1 MQKKLDSILF
11 ISPAIP
17 RPDMNSGDLRLFSI
31 LKILIR
37 EYKIVYMPIDIR
49 PDDKNYIDL
58 MRSHGITVYI
68 NVESFWKM
76 MKKEVFKIAVL
87 EFYYTAEHYIDR
99 IRFTQPECKIVVDSV
114 DVHFLRLKLKYNL
127 TKEKL
132 HYNTFIE
139 TKNREMAV
147 YCKADE
153 VLTVTAEDALV
164 LQEECSDINGKVIP
178 NIHEICLS
186 GSASLEDQLIFVGG
200 FSHEPNVDAVKYF
213 CQDILPLIWKHKP
226 DVKVVIVGSNPPAD
240 VLSFAC
246 ERIIVT
252 GYVPE
257 TTPYLHQSKVS
268 IAPLRF
274 GAGMKGKIGEAMAHG
289 VPVVTTSIGGQGMDL
304 TDHNNVMIAD
314 SAEKFAASVL
324 ELMINFTL
332 YEKLRNNAIKYIETK
347 YTSTVVDKIVT
358 DIFRKI
364 CEKPVK
370 KMNLGRKFSLINN
383 YMMGLIKSF

>member
-1 MQKKLDSILF
+1 MDSILF
-11 ISPAIP
+11 ISPTIP
-17 RPDMNSGDLRLFSI
+17 RPDMNSGDLRLYSI
-31 LKILIR
+31 LKILVG
-37 EYKIVYMPIDIR
+37 EYKIVFMPIDIR
-49 PDDKNYIDL
+49 PDDYNYNDL
-58 MRSHGITVYI
+58 LESLGITVYTT
-68 NVESFWKM
+68 VDSFWKL
-76 MKKEVFKIAVL
+76 MKKEKFKIAVL

-132 HYNTFIE
+132 HYNNFIE
-139 TKNREMAV
+139 TKDREMAV
-147 YCKADE
+147 YQKADE
-153 VLTVTAEDALV
+153 VLTVTAVDALAI
-164 LQEECSDINGKVIP
+164 QEECNDITGKVIP

-186 GSASLEDQLIFVGG
+186 GSEPIENLLIFVGG
-200 FSHEPNVDAVKYF
+200 FSHEPNVDAVRYF
-213 CQDILPLIWKHKP
+213 CQDILPIIWNHKP
-226 DVKVVIVGSNPPAD
+226 DVKLVIVGSNPPTD
-240 VLSFAC
+240 VLSLAS

-257 TTPYLHQSKVS
+257 TTPYLHKSKVS

-314 SAEKFAASVL
+314 SPESFAASTL
-324 ELMINFTL
+324 ELMMNFTL
-332 YEKLRNNAIKYIETK
+332 YEKIRNNAIKYIEKK
-347 YTSTVVDKIVT
+347 YTSTVVDMIVA
-358 DIFRKI
+358 DIFKKI

-370 KMNLGRKFSLINN
+370 KMNLGRKISLINN
-383 YMMGLIKSF
+383 YMVGLIKSF